1 MALHRNKPSSLFSR
15 SQTKCGECGVGG
27 GGGGGGCREEWATVA
42 VLIDVHSLHRDTYPG
57 SVHTPVGGGEVVRD
71 GGEG

>member
-1 MALHRNKPSSLFSR
+1 M
-15 SQTKCGECGVGG
+15 
-27 GGGGGGCREEWATVA
+27 A

-57 SVHTPVGGGEVVRD
+57 SVHTPEWGGEVVRG